1 MEDSGESLHTTYKNK
16 YMTDIEKFKMNVTVV
31 NGQNMKCGLKG
42 SVNMKLK
49 GGETFNLTKV
59 LYVPQSVYM
68 L

>member
-1 MEDSGESLHTTYKNK
+1 
-16 YMTDIEKFKMNVTVV
+16 MTDIEKFKMNVTVV

-49 GGETFNLTKV
+49 GGERFNLTKV